1 MLAAKGVFLPLERFV
16 RAMAWRDAGG
26 GRDEEMC
33 KDICA
38 ETIAIAYE
46 QFASLR
52 THEALL
58 SYCFTIATRLHRT
71 YRIKS
76 RRVAYSLSEFAF
88 AEAGESVACE
98 RKADILPDDTAEYLT
113 EQSTDVAML
122 YTALDTLPSE
132 QREAVIMFEILGF
145 SMKEIAEVQKR
156 SVTSVKV
163 SVSRGRTL
171 LAKRLT
177 AR

>member
-1 MLAAKGVFLPLERFV
+1 MKEVFLPLERFV

-26 GRDEEMC
+26 GRDEEIC

-46 QFASLR
+46 QFSSLR
-52 THEALL
+52 SPAALL
-58 SYCFTIATRLHRT
+58 SYCFTIARRLHRT
-71 YRIKS
+71 HRIKS
-76 RRVAYSLSEFAF
+76 SRVVYLLSEPVY
-88 AEAGESVACE
+88 AESDGYSS
-98 RKADILPDDTAEYLT
+98 LPQRMDVLADDTAEYHT
-113 EQSTDVAML
+113 EQSADIAML
-122 YTALDTLPSE
+122 YDALDTLPSE

-145 SMKEIAEVQKR
+145 SMKEIAEMQQR
-156 SVTSVKV
+156 SPTSVKV

-171 LAKRLT
+171 LAKRLG

>member
-1 MLAAKGVFLPLERFV
+1 
-16 RAMAWRDAGG
+16 MAWREAGG
-26 GRDEEMC
+26 RRDEELC

-46 QFASLR
+46 QFSSLR
-52 THEALL
+52 STTALL

-76 RRVAYSLSEFAF
+76 HRVAYSLSEPAF
-88 AEAGESVACE
+88 AGVEA
-98 RKADILPDDTAEYLT
+98 DDTAEHLT
-113 EQSTDVAML
+113 EQSADVAIL
-122 YTALDTLPSE
+122 YDALDTLPSE
-132 QREAVIMFEILGF
+132 QREAVI
-145 SMKEIAEVQKR
+145 ADVQAR
-156 SVTSVKV
+156 SVTSVEV

-171 LAKRLT
+171 LAKRLG